1 MALRAAAFGRAG
13 SVGRFLDVVDVSWC
27 RSGEVATA
35 DAFWR
40 PLQAFVV
47 APSLQAQA
55 DSAEMGRAFST
66 FRITPK
72 APLQPAE
79 CSRSP

>member
-1 MALRAAAFGRAG
+1 MQPFWAGG
-13 SVGRFLDVVDVSWC
+13 SVGRFLDEWLTLAGAQAAKMQPQT
-27 RSGEVATA
+27 RLAG
-35 DAFWR
+35 
-40 PLQAFVV
+40 LQVLRI

-72 APLQPAE
+72 APLQPAQV
-79 CSRSP
+79 